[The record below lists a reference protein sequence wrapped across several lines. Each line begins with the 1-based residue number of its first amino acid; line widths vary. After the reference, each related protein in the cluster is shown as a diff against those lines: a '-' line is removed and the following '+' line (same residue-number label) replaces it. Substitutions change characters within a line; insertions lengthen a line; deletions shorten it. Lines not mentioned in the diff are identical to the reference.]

1 MRNKS
6 RLFLVSALLLL
17 VAGAHSTASQTA
29 GAFKTTAVS
38 KCMVSAFADADYERK
53 VHISI
58 AQNGKT
64 IGHVY
69 TIEATGGSQ
78 HVADYVV
85 TNVFEAASKEAAR
98 ICR

>member
-1 MRNKS
+1 MRNKP
-6 RLFLVSALLLL
+6 LLLLVSALLLVL
-17 VAGAHSTASQTA
+17 AGAHSTASQTT
-29 GAFKTTAVS
+29 GAFKTTAVA
-38 KCMVSAFADADYERK
+38 KCMVSAFVDPDYEEK

-58 AQNGKT
+58 AKNGKT

-69 TIEATGGSQ
+69 TIATTVGGQ

-85 TNVFEAASKEAAR
+85 TNVFEAASKEAGR